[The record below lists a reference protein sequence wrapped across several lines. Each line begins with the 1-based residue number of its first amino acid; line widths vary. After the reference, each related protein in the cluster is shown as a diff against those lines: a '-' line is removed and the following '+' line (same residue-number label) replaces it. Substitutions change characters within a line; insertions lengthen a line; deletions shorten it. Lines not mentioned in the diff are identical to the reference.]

1 MAGACFFKTI
11 VTNRLEQAALLLL
24 CIVAAAFNG
33 QLLKFGIKSLVVAKV
48 RTTSLFWKIHFTNN
62 GKYTILFK
70 EA

>member
-1 MAGACFFKTI
+1 MAGTCFFKTI
-11 VTNRLEQAALLLL
+11 GSNRLEQADLLLL
-24 CIVAAAFNG
+24 CIVVAVFYG
-33 QLLKFGIKSLVVAKV
+33 QLLKFGIKSLVVAEV